1 MGSRGQQHSYCVYIP
16 DQQFLV
22 PRNKAV
28 NRASYQCRWSLD
40 RSELRYMP
48 CQGVV
53 PNMPIRYSIS
63 PELNMLMFICK
74 GSVSAAEFF
83 QMADRI
89 LGDSRRRTGFI
100 TIVDLFSAVEDF
112 HLKDIYE
119 AIRRMEKSSE
129 GGLEP
134 GSVVLLSRSTGIHVL
149 SDTFNLLATKARFK
163 MKAFHTMEDAIKWLN
178 LLDLQQE
185 IIQFRQETI
194 SLFEKT

>member
-1 MGSRGQQHSYCVYIP
+1 
-16 DQQFLV
+16 
-22 PRNKAV
+22 
-28 NRASYQCRWSLD
+28 
-40 RSELRYMP
+40 
-48 CQGVV
+48 
-53 PNMPIRYSIS
+53 
-63 PELNMLMFICK
+63 MFICK